1 MSSNSQNIANSQSGN
16 VTAEGIVVDALPGLK
31 YLVRIDFQGMQHD
44 VTCYVSGKMRSHF
57 IYLSKGDK
65 VKVEIPLYDINVGRI
80 VYRLTKQA
88 TNMGPPRRPKK

>member
-1 MSSNSQNIANSQSGN
+1 MATNTQNTANSQSGT
-16 VTAEGIVVDALPGLK
+16 VTAEGVVTEALPGLK
-31 YLVRIDFQGMQHD
+31 YLVKIDFQGMQHD
-44 VTCYVSGKMRSHF
+44 VTCYVSGKMRSNF

-65 VKVEIPLYDINVGRI
+65 VRVEIPLYDINLGRI